1 MRSTGTGSTRISRRL
16 SQFDPVDGAGS
27 QDVTVALIVAAAENG
42 VIGRD
47 GGLPWRLSG
56 DLRYFKSVTMGKPI
70 IMGRKTFE
78 SIGRPLP
85 GRPNLVVSRNPD
97 FSADGVEVFSDLE
110 AAVAHAGTLVDD
122 LADDD
127 VMVIGGAG
135 LYRAALAIAGRIYLT
150 EVHAAVV
157 GDVTFPAFDRADW
170 VETSRERH
178 SAGEKDE
185 FDHSFVVLER
195 VTSA

>member
-1 MRSTGTGSTRISRRL
+1 M
-16 SQFDPVDGAGS
+16 
-27 QDVTVALIVAAAENG
+27 TVALIVAVAENG

-85 GRPNLVVSRNPD
+85 GRRNIVVSGNPA
-97 FSADGVEVFSDLE
+97 FSAEGVDVFGGLD
-110 AAVAHAGTLVDD
+110 AAVARAQD
-122 LADDD
+122 LADAE

-135 LYRAALAIAGRIYLT
+135 LYADALAIADRIYLT
-150 EVHAAVV
+150 EVHAVV
-157 GDVTFPAFDRADW
+157 EGDVTFPTFDRDSW
-170 VETSRERH
+170 VETSRTRQ
-178 SAGEKDE
+178 SAGEKDDH
-185 FDHSFVVLER
+185 DHSFVVLDR
-195 VTSA
+195 VTTA

>member
-1 MRSTGTGSTRISRRL
+1 M
-16 SQFDPVDGAGS
+16 
-27 QDVTVALIVAAAENG
+27 TVALIVAAAENG

-97 FSADGVEVFSDLE
+97 FSADGVEVFNDLE

-135 LYRAALAIAGRIYLT
+135 LYSAALAIAGRIYLT
-150 EVHAAVV
+150 EVHAAVD
-157 GDVTFPAFDRADW
+157 GDVVFPVFDRADW
-170 VETSRERH
+170 VERSRERH
-178 SAGEKDE
+178 PAGEKDE

>member
-1 MRSTGTGSTRISRRL
+1 MTL
-16 SQFDPVDGAGS
+16 
-27 QDVTVALIVAAAENG
+27 ALIVAVAENG

-56 DLRYFKSVTMGKPI
+56 DLRYFKAVTMGKPI

-85 GRPNLVVSRNPD
+85 GRPNLVVSRTPG
-97 FSADGVEVFSDLE
+97 FSCAGADVYQSLE
-110 AAVAHAGTLVDD
+110 AAI
-122 LADDD
+122 ADAEGMGKGE

-135 LYRAALAIAGRIYLT
+135 LYEAALPIADRIYLT
-150 EVHAAVV
+150 EVHAKVV
-157 GDVTFPAFDRADW
+157 GDVTFPAFDRGEWA
-170 VETSRERH
+170 ETSRARH
-178 SAGEKDE
+178 PAGEKDDH
-185 FDHSFVVLER
+185 DHSFVIFER

>member
-1 MRSTGTGSTRISRRL
+1 MPG
-16 SQFDPVDGAGS
+16 V
-27 QDVTVALIVAAAENG
+27 VTVALIVAMAENG

-97 FSADGVEVFSDLE
+97 FSAEGVEVFGTLE
-110 AAVAHAGTLVDD
+110 AAVARAETLVE
-122 LADDD
+122 DD

-135 LYRAALAIAGRIYLT
+135 LYSAALAIAGRIYLT
-150 EVHAAVV
+150 EVHAAVD
-157 GDVTFPAFDRADW
+157 GDVTFPAFDRSGWA
-170 VETSRERH
+170 ETSRERH
-178 SAGEKDE
+178 PAGEKDE

>member
-1 MRSTGTGSTRISRRL
+1 M
-16 SQFDPVDGAGS
+16 P
-27 QDVTVALIVAAAENG
+27 DVVPEAMTLALIVAVAENG
-42 VIGRD
+42 VIGRE

-85 GRPNLVVSRNPD
+85 GRPNLVVSRNRE
-97 FSADGVEVFSDLE
+97 FAAEGVEVFGGLD
-110 AAVAHAGTLVDD
+110 AAVAYAETLAGDE
-122 LADDD
+122 

-135 LYRAALAIAGRIYLT
+135 LYEAALVIADRIYLT
-150 EVHAAVV
+150 EVHAAVA
-157 GDVTFPAFDRADW
+157 GDVTFPAFDRAKW
-170 VETSRERH
+170 LEISRERQP
-178 SAGEKDE
+178 AGKKDNHE
-185 FDHSFVVLER
+185 HSFVVLDR

>member
-1 MRSTGTGSTRISRRL
+1 MVL
-16 SQFDPVDGAGS
+16 
-27 QDVTVALIVAAAENG
+27 ALIVAVAENG

-56 DLRYFKSVTMGKPI
+56 DLRYFKAVTMGKPI

-85 GRPNLVVSRNPD
+85 GRPNLVVSRNPA
-97 FSADGVEVFSDLE
+97 FSHEGVNVHDSLE
-110 AAVAHAGTLVDD
+110 AAVANAECMGEGE
-122 LADDD
+122 

-135 LYRAALAIAGRIYLT
+135 LYEAALPIADRIYLT
-150 EVHAAVV
+150 EVHAKVD
-157 GDVTFPAFDRADW
+157 GDVTFPAFDRGEWA
-170 VETSRERH
+170 ETSRARH
-178 SAGEKDE
+178 PAGEKDDH
-185 FDHSFVVLER
+185 DHSFVVFDR